1 MLKLYYSPGAISLAT
16 HIALEEAE
24 LPYELVRVALAQGE
38 HLTPEYRRIHPL
50 SRVPA
55 LEIGGGAILT
65 ETPALLGYIAALV
78 PERELMPAGMLAAA
92 RAQEWMS
99 LLASSLHVA
108 FITFFRPE
116 RYTAEPAALESLR
129 RDGKT
134 RFFELL
140 SHVDARLA
148 TSEYSCGERYSLC
161 DAYMSVFYFW
171 GRKLELPMTTL
182 PSYSRLVASVLLRP
196 AVQRARAQEGLSSS

>member
-24 LPYELVRVALAQGE
+24 LPYELVRVALAEGE
-38 HLTPEYRRIHPL
+38 HLKPEYRRVHPL

-55 LEIGGGAILT
+55 LDLGGGAILT

-78 PERELMPAGMLAAA
+78 PERELMPAGMTAGA
-92 RAQEWMS
+92 RAQEWLS
-99 LLASSLHVA
+99 LLASSVHVA
-108 FITFFRPE
+108 FISSFRPE
-116 RYTAEPAALESLR
+116 RYTDQPPALEALR
-129 RDGKT
+129 HDGKK

-140 SHVDARLA
+140 SHVDVRLGDA
-148 TSEYSCGERYSLC
+148 AYACGDRYTLC
-161 DAYMSVFYFW
+161 DAYLSVFYFW

-182 PSYSRLVASVLLRP
+182 PSYSRLVTSVLRRP
-196 AVQRARAQEGLSSS
+196 AVQRARTQEGLPAR